1 MYAWR
6 KNALCTVALSAA
18 VVGAAAAQTPP
29 ASTASSCNV
38 DIGGAFQLTSA
49 NVYLEKANSAGS
61 KADEK
66 PRHMRN
72 AVKVL
77 TENPDKIGNQVG
89 RNWLLARAL
98 YWWADQ
104 PGQPLVVKRGTI
116 GYASDPNGT
125 VDIYAAMDTSFSV
138 VSAAKPECLADIRRY
153 RSKPFATAINAA
165 GGLIQENNLDSAQA
179 LVKMAM
185 RVDPTSPFPMY
196 YQAIIDQKRNDLPAA
211 LADFKKT
218 VELITPALV
227 TSDSTVV
234 KIRRQ
239 ALFNEGVLLLNQT
252 STLSG
257 DAKAQAVR
265 QGVEV
270 MRQYLKEYP
279 QGENAGQAQTALAQA
294 LAASGDTAA
303 VADIFADMLKN
314 PDKYTDAQLVDAGVG
329 AIRGKRYAEASRIL
343 QSVQDRNGYYRDAL
357 YNLGLAY
364 LDAGQ
369 YEKALPIAKRAV
381 DVDPMNELNWKLLA
395 EIYKGLANKQ
405 IAAKAKRDTIV
416 ALQNQT
422 LKYIGRADSLPVR
435 VSISQFSH
443 NGPAHTLAGTVENRG
458 ATPKNVIVNFEFLDK
473 SGTAVAK
480 QEQALSLPARGKKDF
495 SVQVNQTG
503 IVAFR
508 YAPIAG

>member
-1 MYAWR
+1 MYAWSR
-6 KNALCTVALSAA
+6 TALSSLALSAT
-18 VVGAAAAQTPP
+18 VVGGAIAQNPP

-38 DIGGAFQLTSA
+38 DIGGAYQLTSA
-49 NVYLEKANSAGS
+49 NVYIEKASSGSS

-66 PRHMRN
+66 TRHMRDAMKN
-72 AVKVL
+72 L

-89 RNWLLARAL
+89 RNWLLGRAL

-104 PGQPLVVKRGTI
+104 PGQPLVVKRGAI
-116 GYASDPNGT
+116 GYASDPNGM
-125 VDIYAAMDTSFSV
+125 VDIYAAMDTSFSAV
-138 VSAAKPECLADIRRY
+138 AAAKPECLADIRRF
-153 RSKPFATAINAA
+153 RSKPFATAINGA
-165 GGLIQENNLDSAQA
+165 GELIQQENLDSAQA

-196 YQAIIDQKRNDLPAA
+196 YQAIIHQKKNDLPAA
-211 LADFKKT
+211 LADFRKT
-218 VELITPALV
+218 IELITPALL
-227 TSDSTVV
+227 TSDSTVA

-239 ALFNEGVLLLNQT
+239 ALFNEGVLMLNQAG
-252 STLSG
+252 TLTG
-257 DAKAQAVR
+257 DAKAQAIR
-265 QGVEV
+265 QSVEV

-294 LAASGDTAA
+294 LASSGDTAA
-303 VADIFADMLKN
+303 VADIFADMLKD
-314 PDKYTDAQLVDAGVG
+314 PAKYTDAQLVDAGVG
-329 AIRGKRYAEASRIL
+329 AIRGKRYAEAAQLL
-343 QSVQDRNGYYRDAL
+343 QSVHDRNGYYRDAL

-364 LDAGQ
+364 LDGGQ
-369 YEKALPIAKRAV
+369 YEKALPIARRAV

-422 LKYIGRADSLPVR
+422 LKFIGKADSLPVR

-443 NGPAHTLAGTVENRG
+443 NGAAHTLAGSVENRG

-473 SGTAVAK
+473 SGAAVAK
-480 QEQALSLPARGKKDF
+480 QEQALSLPAHGKKDF

-508 YAPIAG
+508 YSPIAG